1 MAWLPEGS
9 VEKSRRQSTRP
20 GSRGLQPGPVCHPPT
35 KGTGS
40 RRAGDEP
47 RLGTQRPR
55 RPGLALPPAAA
66 WPGTS
71 RALASSPGEAAG
83 GRTRECGVGSALP
96 PSFSFPLILKAL
108 SEAVLKTPSPT
119 PGCGGRPAIVT
130 RPPPSPPQLGAR
142 LRGHKDEQLRSGGEV
157 GAHPEVPGSPESV
170 PWRASATGTP
180 QRPGQCRGQGL
191 RTGGDWAAACDARLG
206 SRWPLISEN
215 RISGRR
221 MSPGTL
227 HRTRVR
233 RPVLWSEH
241 YDFATR

>member
-47 RLGTQRPR
+47 QLGTQRPR

-83 GRTRECGVGSALP
+83 GRTRERGVGSALP

-130 RPPPSPPQLGAR
+130 RPPPSPTQLGAR
-142 LRGHKDEQLRSGGEV
+142 QPRVSAMESICDWHST
-157 GAHPEVPGSPESV
+157 VPGPVS
-170 PWRASATGTP
+170 GT
-180 QRPGQCRGQGL
+180 
-191 RTGGDWAAACDARLG
+191 AAPDRRRLG
-206 SRWPLISEN
+206 SS
-215 RISGRR
+215 
-221 MSPGTL
+221 M
-227 HRTRVR
+227 
-233 RPVLWSEH
+233 
-241 YDFATR
+241 